1 MTESTQHKLDRV
13 RPPRVQITYD
23 VEIGDAIEMK
33 ELPFVMGIM
42 ADLSGDRDPDAPLKA
57 FKDRKFTEVDRDNLM
72 DIMADIQPRVTFE
85 ADDMI
90 APAAAD
96 GTHPKTNVLLKFS
109 NMNDFDPVKILNQ
122 VPQAAGVYRSRTLLH
137 DLMSKVDGN
146 DTLVDLLNQMLADPK
161 AMGEVQ
167 KAVAAGKAELDK
179 AAAAAAPK
187 K

>member
-1 MTESTQHKLDRV
+1 MTESTQHTLDRV

-33 ELPFVMGIM
+33 ELPFVMGII
-42 ADLSGDRDPDAPLKA
+42 ADLSGDRDPDKPLKV

-72 DIMADIQPRVTFE
+72 DIMSDIKPRVTFE

-90 APAAAD
+90 AAPAAD
-96 GTHPKTNVLLKFS
+96 GTHPKINVLLQFS
-109 NMNDFDPVKILNQ
+109 NMDDFEPVKIINQ
-122 VPQAAGVYRSRTLLH
+122 VPTAATVYKSRSLMH

-146 DTLVDLLNQMLADPK
+146 DTLVKLLAQMLSDAK
-161 AMGEVQ
+161 AMGDVQ